1 MMDNA
6 RNLLHNAVNLGYV
19 GAVWVNLVN
28 DAVAIIA
35 GVTLVWW
42 NVEKALHERK
52 KRNE

>member
-35 GVTLVWW
+35 CLLYTSPSP
-42 NVEKALHERK
+42 RD
-52 KRNE
+52 